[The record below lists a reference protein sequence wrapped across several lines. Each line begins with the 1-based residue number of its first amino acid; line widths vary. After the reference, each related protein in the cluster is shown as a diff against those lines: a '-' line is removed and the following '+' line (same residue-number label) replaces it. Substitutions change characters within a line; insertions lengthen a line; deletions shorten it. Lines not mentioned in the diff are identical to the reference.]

1 MASSTTTP
9 ATAQSSERL
18 NRFQLDLRIFRQ
30 SLNRL
35 VSEQRSSNLLEL
47 SSSAHF
53 EIGTTIERG
62 RRLWLCCGFARIWAL
77 LFQIQALKVLYR
89 KRFQGVLA
97 LRTIRNGST
106 SEALNAQRFEDLKI

>member
-89 KRFQGVLA
+89 KRFQD
-97 LRTIRNGST
+97 S
-106 SEALNAQRFEDLKI
+106 KI